1 MKQGVC
7 GGRRPGDHHPW
18 RPARLSHPDI
28 IYLVC
33 PGCGQPQPD
42 AELPQGVSWLK
53 VHSKPLWQRPH
64 SLCNTLFKT
73 GPRRFSR
80 AGCVSRGVVVFL
92 CVPRVVY
99 IVVVSAYVWA
109 CACGRAGAWACA
121 CGRARA
127 CAPVCFA
134 RAATVSASVVVLRMG
149 GVAVCGSAV

>member
-1 MKQGVC
+1 
-7 GGRRPGDHHPW
+7 
-18 RPARLSHPDI
+18 
-28 IYLVC
+28 
-33 PGCGQPQPD
+33 
-42 AELPQGVSWLK
+42 
-53 VHSKPLWQRPH
+53 
-64 SLCNTLFKT
+64 
-73 GPRRFSR
+73 
-80 AGCVSRGVVVFL
+80 VVFL

-149 GVAVCGSAV
+149 GVRGRARVGARVRARVCADARTRARVVCVRV